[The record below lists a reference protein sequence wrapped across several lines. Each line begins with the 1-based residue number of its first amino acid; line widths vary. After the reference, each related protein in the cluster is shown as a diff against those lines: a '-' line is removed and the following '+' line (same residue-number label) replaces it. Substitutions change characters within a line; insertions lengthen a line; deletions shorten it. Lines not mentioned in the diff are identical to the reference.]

1 MVNIAHAHYNDIVSI
16 EVIGME
22 RSNMV
27 FSEVPDVVSVT
38 FLGLTHHV
46 FSVDIEVSIF
56 NGSLHVSVMVVFVL
70 LRNFFLHK
78 FKFLT
83 IYLAVAD
90 YVTEELH
97 SCVSIVLEHFQ
108 SVAGLLSAS
117 SGLVVTTQVLN

>member
-1 MVNIAHAHYNDIVSI
+1 MVNIAYAHYNDIVSI

-90 YVTEELH
+90 YVT
-97 SCVSIVLEHFQ
+97 
-108 SVAGLLSAS
+108 
-117 SGLVVTTQVLN
+117 